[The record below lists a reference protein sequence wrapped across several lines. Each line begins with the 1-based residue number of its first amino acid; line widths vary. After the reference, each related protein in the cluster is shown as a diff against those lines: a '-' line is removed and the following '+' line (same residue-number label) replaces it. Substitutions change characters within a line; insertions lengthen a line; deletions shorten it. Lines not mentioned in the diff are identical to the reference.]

1 MTRRRGL
8 LRPAPARWLA
18 SPLAVVVG
26 LLWVGAPLTVTRADG
41 PGDEVVVVY
50 NSRLAESKAV
60 ADHYAEKRA
69 VPANQVFG
77 FDLPATEAMSRAD
90 FRQRLQEPLLRRII
104 DKGLIIY
111 RTEIIP
117 ATREKPGDVV
127 QQPKQARIRYV
138 VLCYG
143 VPLFI
148 QGDGSIKEDSAEK
161 LPAAFRRN
169 EAAVDSE
176 LALLPLSVHS
186 YPLAGPLRNPFYE
199 TTNPALMRA
208 ANGVLMVARL
218 DGPTAAVARGLVDK
232 ALQAERDG
240 LWGRGYFDARGLTN
254 THYKLGD
261 DWIRAAAQVV
271 RRLGFETVL
280 DEAPPTFPASFPMSQ
295 VAFYA
300 GWYTTHVTGP
310 WARADVEVM
319 PGAVAYH
326 LHSYSAQTLRS
337 ATSHWVG
344 PFLAKGVTATLGC
357 VAEPYLDHTPNV
369 GVFFDRLVRGRFSF
383 GEAAYAAIPS
393 LSWQTTV
400 VGDPLY
406 RPFGKLPQVQHA
418 ELLERRSPLIEWSHL
433 RVVNLN
439 LVTDIPAEQLVDYLR
454 QEPVTRQSAVLMEK
468 LGDLY
473 LALDRSA
480 EGIQAYTAALGLNP
494 TPWQGVRLRLAL
506 GRVLTAQEQYRQA
519 IEVYEQ
525 LLVKKPDYPDPE
537 GIYRRLLPLAKKLG
551 LEAKVQQYE
560 RELERA
566 NRSGT
571 GP

>member
-1 MTRRRGL
+1 M
-8 LRPAPARWLA
+8 
-18 SPLAVVVG
+18 AVAVS
-26 LLWVGAPLTVTRADG
+26 LWSAGADLYLTRAEG
-41 PGDEVVVVY
+41 PGDQVVVVY
-50 NSRLAESKAV
+50 NSRLAESKAL
-60 ADHYAEKRA
+60 ADYYAEKRA

-77 FDLPATEAMSRAD
+77 FDLPASESISRAD

-104 DKGLIIY
+104 DEGLIIY

-117 ATREKPGDVV
+117 ATREKPGEVV
-127 QQPKQARIRYV
+127 RQPKQARIRYV

-143 VPLFI
+143 VPLVI
-148 QGDGSIKEDSAEK
+148 QSDGSLKEADAEK

-176 LALLPLSVHS
+176 LALLPLSVRS
-186 YPLAGPLRNPFYE
+186 YPLVGPLRNPFYE
-199 TTNPALMRA
+199 TTTPSLLRA
-208 ANGVLMVARL
+208 ANGVLMVTRL
-218 DGPTAAVARGLVDK
+218 DGPTAAIARGLVDK

-240 LWGRGYFDARGLTN
+240 LWGRAYFDARGLTN

-271 RRLGFETVL
+271 RRQGFETVL
-280 DEAPPTFPASFPMSQ
+280 DEAPATFPAGFPMSQ
-295 VAFYA
+295 IGFYA

-326 LHSYSAQTLRS
+326 LHSFSAQTLRS
-337 ATSHWVG
+337 ATTHWVG

-369 GVFFDRLVRGRFSF
+369 GVFFDRLVNGRFSF

-418 ELLERRSPLIEWSHL
+418 ELLERHSPLIEWSHL

-439 LVTDIPAEQLVDYLR
+439 LVTDTPPEPLVDYLR
-454 QEPVTRQSAVLMEK
+454 QEPLTRHSAVLMEK

-473 LALDRSA
+473 LTLDRPA
-480 EGIQAYTAALGLNP
+480 DGIAAYTAALGLNP

-506 GRVLTAQEQYRQA
+506 GRALTAQEQYRQA

-525 LLVKKPDYPDPE
+525 LLAKKPDYPDPD
-537 GIYRRLLPLAKKLG
+537 GIYRRLLPLAQKLG
-551 LEAKVQQYE
+551 WEAKVEQYE
-560 RELERA
+560 RELARA
-566 NRSGT
+566 SRSGT